1 MNEGNPVS
9 LLNRLFGPRPDDLA
23 EVRPLWQR
31 VIELARDPAWFA
43 KGGLADTVSGRFD
56 AITLVLALVLIRME
70 RDPVLVRQ
78 TGRLTELF
86 VADID
91 GQLRELG
98 VGDPVMAKRMGKL
111 ISHFGGRLDAWRAA
125 LAGGDAAVLAAAVER
140 NVTFAAG
147 EARPELVAE
156 RMRSLSDRLA
166 ALDSAS
172 LLTGRIPA

>member
-1 MNEGNPVS
+1 MKGLRLS
-9 LLNRLFGPRPDDLA
+9 LLSRLFGPKVDDLA
-23 EVRPLWQR
+23 EMRPLWTR
-31 VIELARDPAWFA
+31 VVELARDPAWYA
-43 KGGLADTVSGRFD
+43 PGGLADTVSGRFD
-56 AITLVLALVLIRME
+56 AISLVMAVVLLRME
-70 RDPVLVRQ
+70 RDPVLVAK

-125 LAGGDAAVLAAAVER
+125 LGSGDHAMLEQAVER
-140 NVTFAAG
+140 NLTFADG
-147 EARPELVAE
+147 EARPAMVAQ
-156 RMRSLSDRLA
+156 RMRALADRLA

-172 LLTGRIPA
+172 LLAGRIAA

>member
-1 MNEGNPVS
+1 VS

-43 KGGLADTVSGRFD
+43 EGGLADTVSGRFD
-56 AITLVLALVLIRME
+56 AVTLVMALVLLKME
-70 RDPVLVRQ
+70 RDPVLLHK

-111 ISHFGGRLDAWRAA
+111 ISHFGGRLDAWREA
-125 LAGGDAAVLAAAVER
+125 LAGGETAALIASVER

-147 EARPELVAE
+147 QARPELVAE
-156 RMRSLSDRLA
+156 RMRALADQLA

-172 LLTGRIPA
+172 LLAGRIPA